1 MFANVIVVDSF
12 FEDPE
17 SIVELALKQKFYTVE
32 DNPNNYKDNQSDLNK
47 PISYLGARTLSLNE
61 ILDKKECYKIN
72 NKILS
77 VFSLDIPNNCDI
89 SINADISCLFH
100 ALFEEDKYDDKWIHQ
115 DSVLYAGIIYLN
127 KNLESET
134 YGTLLNGEIIPYK
147 FNRLILYRA
156 DSLHAPMNGYGK
168 EIDDSRLTLNIFINR
183 LTISLNNKLSNG
195 SIV

>member
-32 DNPNNYKDNQSDLNK
+32 NNPNNYKDNQSDLKK
-47 PISYLGARTLSLNE
+47 PISYLGARTLSLKH
-61 ILDKKECYKIN
+61 ILNKSECDKIN

-77 VFSLDIPNNCDI
+77 VFSLDIPNNCNI
-89 SINADISCLFH
+89 SIDADMSCLFH
-100 ALFEEDKYDDKWIHQ
+100 ALFDEDKYDDKWIHI

-134 YGTLLNGEIIPYK
+134 YGTLLNGKIIPYK
-147 FNRLILYRA
+147 FNRLVLYRA
-156 DSLHAPMNGYGK
+156 DLPHAPMNGYGK
-168 EIDDSRLTLNIFINR
+168 ELDDSRLTLNIFINK
-183 LTISLNNKLSNG
+183 LNIVLSNKLTTG
-195 SIV
+195 TLE